1 MDWENSRIPSA
12 NRQEVVM
19 THSLSRRIL
28 LGGAVASLLAPR
40 AVLAQERTAVVAAG
54 LPEDSATPVLYGI
67 SSGAFKRVDLDV
79 TMQPQRSGSAV
90 ASGVAGGTYQIGK
103 ISLYPLILAHAKGIP
118 FVIIAGGGLSTPQNP
133 IFGLL
138 ARPDS
143 PIKTP
148 ADLVGKTVG
157 VGSLTDMFSL
167 TMRAW
172 MNKHGADPATLKM
185 VEIPI
190 SALGTAIAGGR
201 VDAGAANEPILS
213 EAIATGKVH
222 LVSRMVDA
230 IAPRFMFTAWCAM
243 RPWADANRAACERF
257 ARVVREASALVNAHP
272 ADTVADI
279 SKFTSI
285 PPAVIQHMQRTE
297 AAATLDPA
305 EIQPVIDLIAHFK
318 EIPKA
323 FDARELIWS

>member
-1 MDWENSRIPSA
+1 
-12 NRQEVVM
+12 M
-19 THSLSRRIL
+19 THSLSRRTV
-28 LGGAVASLLAPR
+28 LGGAAASLLVPR
-40 AVLAQERTAVVAAG
+40 AALAVERTTIVAAG

-79 TMQPQRSGSAV
+79 TMQGQRSGSAV

-103 ISLYPLILAHAKGIP
+103 ISMYPLILAHAKGIP
-118 FVIIAGGGLSTPQNP
+118 FVIIAAGGLSTPQNP
-133 IFGLL
+133 ISGLL

-148 ADLVGKTVG
+148 ADLEGKTVG

-172 MNKHGADPATLKM
+172 MNKHGADPASLKM

-190 SALGTAIAGGR
+190 SALGVAIAGGR

-213 EAIATGKVH
+213 GALATGKVH

-230 IAPRFMFTAWCAM
+230 IAPRFMFTAWCAL
-243 RPWADANRAACERF
+243 RPWAEANRAACERF
-257 ARVVREASALVNAHP
+257 ARVVRDSAVFINAHP
-272 ADTVADI
+272 ADTVDDI

-285 PPAVIQHMQRTE
+285 KPEVIRHMQRTE
-297 AAATLDPA
+297 AGTTLDPA

-318 EIPKA
+318 EIPAA